1 MTVGRFSGGATW
13 DQVVWEGFSEEVVLE
28 VRPEM
33 RSESWGR
40 ALRAEGTA
48 RAEREQQGPRGNS
61 KGQEETARAKA
72 LG

>member
-1 MTVGRFSGGATW
+1 MTVRRFSGGATW
-13 DQVVWEGFSEEVVLE
+13 DQVVWEGFLEEVVFE

-33 RSESWGR
+33 RSESWGK

-48 RAEREQQGPRGNS
+48 RA
-61 KGQEETARAKA
+61 KA